1 MTFMHWSAPEFRI
14 EQDNIALWNAALSF
28 AGKALPIGSGEINLS
43 FSASEKPDPLPPM
56 RRVLLDDK
64 EFGFISVKRFPFEAY
79 CGVQLDIEELE
90 DVPIELADALQ
101 EGMLTTVLT
110 AFPHDLAT
118 RLKLGGK
125 LKSSDLPDQTITADL
140 QWFSCSLT
148 GICDEP
154 IIVSFV
160 ADRNDICAQL
170 KENAPA
176 ARLAHS
182 ALGQSITTRV
192 ARLLGSARLAVAELY
207 GLETGDC
214 VLINE
219 TGAPDQRAIQAGGI
233 VFFFEQ
239 TEDADKW
246 KCVRTTRGAAFAGTA
261 SVEDFA
267 LKDSHEAEQDEG
279 NEPTDEGNE
288 PADDANTSETAALV
302 PPALEPENKEEN
314 TILSTPL
321 EVTVD
326 FMLGATQLPLD
337 EIGKWQPGALVTL
350 PTEISEDRTLI
361 MVEANG
367 SPIAQGDLVRIDN
380 RLAVRL
386 NRILVSVSQSRA

>member
-28 AGKALPIGSGEINLS
+28 AGTALPIGSGEINLS

-64 EFGFISVKRFPFEAY
+64 EFGFISVKRFPFETY
-79 CGVQLDIEELE
+79 CGVQLDIEDLE

-125 LKSSDLPDQTITADL
+125 LESSDLPDQTITADL

-154 IIVSFV
+154 IIFNFV

-170 KENAPA
+170 KENAPT

-219 TGAPDQRAIQAGGI
+219 TGAPGQRAIQTGGI

-246 KCVRTTRGAAFAGTA
+246 QCVRTTRGAAFAGTA

-279 NEPTDEGNE
+279 NEP
-288 PADDANTSETAALV
+288 ADDANTSETAALV

-314 TILSTPL
+314 TIVSTPL